1 MSKKEHL
8 SFEKALSRLEN
19 IVDELEKE
27 SITLDE
33 SIELYEEGIA
43 LSKQCTEKLEDA
55 ELRIKKVAEQQID
68 DNDKE

>member
-8 SFEKALSRLEN
+8 SFEKALSRLES
-19 IVDELEKE
+19 IVNELEDE
-27 SITLDE
+27 TITLDE

-55 ELRIKKVAEQQID
+55 ELRIKKVAEQQTD
-68 DNDKE
+68 DNDNE